1 MTVCQMVV
9 ILILFV
15 CAFSSLSQ
23 GTNDFSNCSA
33 TKCMQCTTKGIFRT
47 SHQIDCV
54 VKNISEHHYEI
65 SCDDIDDN
73 CSVVDIP
80 PDEDPPRICLYQLDF
95 FNGIWKLLATNIQF
109 SDGDTCNNVY
119 AQFGQIM
126 FIVSPNC
133 TNLFQRSY
141 ISDIYNS
148 PYQCYCYNDN
158 CNKLNTIT
166 VEITN
171 EDTPVISSSVDFGV
185 YSSIVNISPSLVYD
199 TTHVTSSVSSSTT
212 GYINSYITSS
222 PSSFLSLSTPFSST
236 YSLQN
241 STSSPTQTTTH
252 SKNTVPTSEVGMSSS
267 SALSSRNH
275 HSTYIMI

>member
-9 ILILFV
+9 IVILFV
-15 CAFSSLSQ
+15 CVFSSLSQ
-23 GTNDFSNCSA
+23 GTNDFSNCTA
-33 TKCMQCTTKGIFRT
+33 TKCMQCATIGTFG
-47 SHQIDCV
+47 SYSQQIDCV

-65 SCDDIDDN
+65 SCEDIDDN

-80 PDEDPPRICLYQLDF
+80 PDEHLPRVCLYHLNF
-95 FNGIWKLLATNIQF
+95 FNGTWTLLATNIQF
-109 SDGDTCNNVY
+109 SYGDTWDTIY

-126 FIVSPNC
+126 ISVSPNC
-133 TNLFQRSY
+133 SSFFQRSS

-148 PYQCYCYNDN
+148 PYRCYCYNEN
-158 CNKLNTIT
+158 CNKLNTII
-166 VEITN
+166 VEISN

-199 TTHVTSSVSSSTT
+199 TTRVTSSVSSSTT

-222 PSSFLSLSTPFSST
+222 PSSFPFLSIHSSYSSS

-241 STSSPTQTTTH
+241 STSSSPTQTTTH
-252 SKNTVPTSEVGMSSS
+252 SKNTVLTSEVGMSS
-267 SALSSRNH
+267 
-275 HSTYIMI
+275 

>member
-9 ILILFV
+9 IVILFV
-15 CAFSSLSQ
+15 CVFSSLSQ
-23 GTNDFSNCSA
+23 GTNDFSNCTA
-33 TKCMQCTTKGIFRT
+33 TKCMQCATIGTFG
-47 SHQIDCV
+47 SYSQQIDCV

-65 SCDDIDDN
+65 SCEDIDDN

-80 PDEDPPRICLYQLDF
+80 PDEGPPRVCLYHLNF
-95 FNGIWKLLATNIQF
+95 FNGTWTLLATNIQF
-109 SDGDTCNNVY
+109 SYGDTCDTIY

-126 FIVSPNC
+126 ISVSPNC
-133 TNLFQRSY
+133 SSFFQRSS

-148 PYQCYCYNDN
+148 PYRCYCYNEN

-199 TTHVTSSVSSSTT
+199 TARVTSSVSSSTT
-212 GYINSYITSS
+212 GYINSYVTSS
-222 PSSFLSLSTPFSST
+222 PSSFPALSTPFSSS

-241 STSSPTQTTTH
+241 STSSSPTQTTTH
-252 SKNTVPTSEVGMSSS
+252 SKNTVLTSEVGMSSS
-267 SALSSRNH
+267 CNNDQLFFCGK
-275 HSTYIMI
+275 